1 MTVRASL
8 ASTPGDIP
16 AEAAGPPCGALV
28 ISLDFEI
35 HWGLRDQMGT
45 GGPYRQNLLGVREAV
60 PRMLEMFAEFEV
72 AATWAT
78 VGFLFAASRDELE
91 RSSPALKPSYT
102 DPALSPYA
110 EPLGRGEAD
119 DPFHFAPSL
128 IDEVRATPRQ
138 ELETH
143 TFSHY
148 YTLAPGQSAAEF
160 AADLR
165 SAREIAARRGVEFRS
180 IVFPRNQHNPA
191 YDPVLLDA
199 GLLCYRGLPRAH
211 PYRGDSAA
219 QRLVRLGDAYVDV
232 AGEHTTPWAAV
243 PQESGLCNVPGSF
256 FLRPFVP
263 RLRHADGLRLRRM
276 ARAIRG
282 AALRREIVH
291 LWWHPHNFGRHTD
304 ENLAFLRR
312 LLEVF
317 AQYRESHGMRS
328 MGMTGAALAALRGE
342 GR

>member
-1 MTVRASL
+1 MTERASR
-8 ASTPGDIP
+8 ARTPGAI
-16 AEAAGPPCGALV
+16 AGEATDPPYGALV

-35 HWGLRDQMGT
+35 HWGVRDQMGLD
-45 GGPYRQNLLGVREAV
+45 GHYRQNLLGVRDAV
-60 PRMLEMFAEFEV
+60 PRMLALFAEFDIT
-72 AATWAT
+72 ATWAT
-78 VGFLFAASRDELE
+78 VGFLFAATRDELE
-91 RSSPALKPSYT
+91 LSSPVLKPSYS

-110 EPLGRGEAD
+110 EQLGFGEED

-128 IDEVRATPRQ
+128 IDEVRATPGQ

-199 GLLCYRGLPRAH
+199 GLLCYRGLPRAR
-211 PYRGDSAA
+211 PYHGDTAA

-282 AALRREIVH
+282 AARRREIVH
-291 LWWHPHNFGRHTD
+291 LWWHPHNFGRYTD

-317 AQYRESHGMRS
+317 AQNRESHGMRS
-328 MGMTGAALAALRGE
+328 MGMTGAALAALRG
-342 GR
+342 GAG